1 MEYAGCM
8 TTLRIVKTTFVNQYT
23 RIGIRRMYDDIAY
36 SKDDIRKRS
45 IHILEYAVCMT
56 TLRIGK
62 TTRRHVVSMFKNTL
76 YI

>member
-1 MEYAGCM
+1 
-8 TTLRIVKTTFVNQYT
+8 
-23 RIGIRRMYDDIAY
+23 MYDDIAY

-76 YI
+76 YIYDNVL

>member
-1 MEYAGCM
+1 
-8 TTLRIVKTTFVNQYT
+8 
-23 RIGIRRMYDDIAY
+23 MYDDIAY

-62 TTRRHVVSMFKNTL
+62 TTRRHVVSML
-76 YI
+76 RIRYIYMMTFHRENKIF